1 MKRLIPALLA
11 LALAACGSGDNTVAA
26 TVDGTEIA
34 VGDVESLIHSEE
46 DVIAVEQFAQVLGLK
61 IQWVVVEAAAVAEFD
76 VDFTEDEVAAEADRI
91 YESSSNGMERDEF
104 LTQGGVTEK
113 FLQEFARQGLI
124 SAAVVEKFADEA
136 PAPSQEEIEAAMEEA
151 TANLTSVCV
160 SHILVA
166 TEDEAADALE
176 RVTTGG
182 EDFGEV
188 AGEVSQDPGSA
199 EKGGTYDCTPA
210 GTYVPEFRD
219 ASIAGPIGEVH
230 EEIVQTQFGYHVIRV
245 DDRTDPDPSEA
256 PTEEE
261 AAESLKTAA
270 AAETANEWRLEVLAA
285 ADVTVEPEYGTW
297 SATPEPQV
305 TPPTTTPSEAPA
317 TTAPAGTAPADT
329 APADTAPATSAPEG
343 TAPPTTAP
351 ATTAP

>member
-1 MKRLIPALLA
+1 LKRLIPALLA

-46 DVIAVEQFAQVLGLK
+46 AVIAVEQFAQVLGLK
-61 IQWVVVEAAAVAEFD
+61 IQWEIMEAAAVGEFD
-76 VDFTEDEVAAEADRI
+76 LSFTDDEVAAEADRI
-91 YESSSNGMERDEF
+91 YETSAGGMERDEF
-104 LTQGGVTEK
+104 LTTGGVTEE

-124 SAAVVEKFADEA
+124 NAAVVERFADDA
-136 PAPSQEEIEAAMEEA
+136 PSPSQEEIDTAMAEA

-166 TEDEAADALE
+166 TEDEAADAFE

-188 AGEVSQDPGSA
+188 AAEVSQDPGSA
-199 EKGGTYDCTPA
+199 ENGGTYDCTPA

-219 ASIAGPIGEVH
+219 ASVAGPIGEVY
-230 EEIVQTQFGYHVIRV
+230 EEIVQTQFGYHIIRV

-256 PTEEE
+256 PTEAE
-261 AAESLKTAA
+261 AAESLKTAVA
-270 AAETANEWRLEVLAA
+270 TGTANEWRLEVLAA

-297 SATPEPQV
+297 SATPQPGV
-305 TPPTTTPSEAPA
+305 TPPTTAPSEAPP
-317 TTAPAGTAPADT
+317 TTAPPT
-329 APADTAPATSAPEG
+329 

-351 ATTAP
+351 AP